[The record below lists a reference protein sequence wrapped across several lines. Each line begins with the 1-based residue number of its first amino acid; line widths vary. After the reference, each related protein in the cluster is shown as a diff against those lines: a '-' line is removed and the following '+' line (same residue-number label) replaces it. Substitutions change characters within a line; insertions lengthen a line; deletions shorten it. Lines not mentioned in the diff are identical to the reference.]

1 MNRVNKGRK
10 IVLSMAIILFLID
23 LIVIASVSMIY
34 AKADMMSIA
43 YDKIMSGIFRL
54 TYTGVL
60 LYYLYKG
67 RRWAK
72 RVLTVLLMI
81 AGAGSLLSLVSGFN
95 WVLLS
100 LGLIYVSV
108 AIILILSRSVNDFF
122 LYKRGEITFDSE

>member
-10 IVLSMAIILFLID
+10 VVLSMAIILFLID